1 MEQDKTYNDE
11 IDLFELLQK
20 LYERRWII
28 IGITAFTTA
37 LAILVSVLMPKA
49 YKAEAVVEVQ
59 TILQTI
65 QGSKIIIQTIQG
77 SKTIIMQDPKIIDIP
92 EIQEGIK
99 VYKDDTLRDILKKVK
114 VSPIRNSQ
122 NMAKMEVEGIS
133 PQIAKENL
141 EKGLEIINK
150 RLFPQKIEELKRKY
164 ETRLNFINQ
173 AILNVNSGKYV
184 IFDLSKMVDLLTEK
198 EQIQKWLQDPKFV
211 ILVSD
216 IQTSSE
222 PVRPKPLLYTSIGFV
237 AGIFLGIF
245 VALVLEAIKMSI
257 SHPEG

>member
-11 IDLFELLQK
+11 IDLFDLLQK

-49 YKAEAVVEVQ
+49 YKAEAIVEV
-59 TILQTI
+59 QTI
-65 QGSKIIIQTIQG
+65 QGSKI
-77 SKTIIMQDPKIIDIP
+77 IIMQDPKIIDIP
-92 EIQEGIK
+92 EIQESIK
-99 VYKDDTLRDILKKVK
+99 IYKDDTLENILKKVK
-114 VSPIRNSQ
+114 VSPVRNSQ
-122 NMAKMEVEGIS
+122 NMAKIEVEGTS

-141 EKGLEIINK
+141 EKVLEIINK
-150 RLFPQKIEELKRKY
+150 KLFPQKIEELKKKY

-184 IFDLSKMVDLLTEK
+184 IFDLPKMVDLLTEK
-198 EQIQKWLQDPKFV
+198 EQIQKWLQDPKF
-211 ILVSD
+211 ITLASD

-245 VALVLEAIKMSI
+245 VALVLEAIKSRRMSI
-257 SHPEG
+257 KHPES

>member
-1 MEQDKTYNDE
+1 MEQNKAFNDE

-37 LAILVSVLMPKA
+37 LAILVSVLMPEA
-49 YKAEAVVEVQ
+49 YKAGAIVEV
-59 TILQTI
+59 
-65 QGSKIIIQTIQG
+65 STIQG
-77 SKTIIMQDPKIIDIP
+77 SKTIIIP
-92 EIQEGIK
+92 EIQESIK
-99 VYKDDTLRDILKKVK
+99 VYKDDTLRDIIKKVK
-114 VSPIRNSQ
+114 VSPIINSQ
-122 NMAKMEVEGIS
+122 NMAKIEVEGIS

-141 EKGLEIINK
+141 EKVLDIINK
-150 RLFPQKIEELKRKY
+150 KLFPQKMEELKKKH
-164 ETRLNFINQ
+164 ETRLNYINQ
-173 AILNVNSGKYV
+173 VILNVNSGKYV

-245 VALVLEAIKMSI
+245 VALVLEAIKSRRMNINHSR
-257 SHPEG
+257 G